1 MSEDLVKEQ
10 VLDYYELQAELKK
23 MDAASSTEESHG
35 ILVGQLCGGNRLE
48 GLSWLKQYLPDV
60 GVKRDP
66 WDDTREWF
74 YALRKWTLEDLKDP
88 EFTFQMLLLD
98 DDEPLSE
105 RLEGIG
111 NWCSGFLAGFG
122 STGERNEKDFSKD
135 IRNTFRDLVS
145 ISQVESELD
154 PEDDSEITEGQEKD
168 YFEVVEYIR
177 MASILIYSEFVGKFD
192 MAGSAT
198 AESEADRRSDQ
209 TLH

>member
-1 MSEDLVKEQ
+1 VSEDLVKEQ

-74 YALRKWTLEDLKDP
+74 YALRQWTLEDLKDP
-88 EFTFQMLLLD
+88 EFSFQILLLD

-111 NWCSGFLAGFG
+111 SWCSGFLAGFG

-154 PEDDSEITEGQEKD
+154 SEEDAGVLEEQEKD

-177 MASILIYSEFVGKFD
+177 MASILIYSEFVGQYD
-192 MAGSAT
+192 MAESA
-198 AESEADRRSDQ
+198 ASESEADRRGDQ

>member
-74 YALRKWTLEDLKDP
+74 YALRQWTLEDLKDP
-88 EFTFQMLLLD
+88 EFSFQILLLD

-111 NWCSGFLAGFG
+111 SWCSGFLAGFG

-154 PEDDSEITEGQEKD
+154 SEEDAGVLEEQEKD

-177 MASILIYSEFVGKFD
+177 MASILIYSEFVGQYD
-192 MAGSAT
+192 MAESA
-198 AESEADRRSDQ
+198 ASESEADRRGDQ